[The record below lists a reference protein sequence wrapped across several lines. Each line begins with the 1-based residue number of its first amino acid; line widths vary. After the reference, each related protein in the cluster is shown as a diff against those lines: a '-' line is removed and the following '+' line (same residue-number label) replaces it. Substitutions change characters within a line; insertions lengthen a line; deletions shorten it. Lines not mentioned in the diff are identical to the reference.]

1 MGKLPAFVRSG
12 EAARLFPVLAD
23 TSKEGRTLS
32 IFLACLE
39 NVSGF
44 GRAMLGGLGVRVGS
58 RGRIDT
64 FTEVMLAKTAS
75 DAKYRPDGLIVVNTG
90 KSTWTALVEAK
101 VGAAELTNPQI
112 EAYLSLAKLNGI
124 DAVITLSNQF
134 TPLPTHHPLS
144 ISSVLT
150 RKVELFHWSWGN
162 VITQAQLLRE
172 LGEVEDR
179 EQLILLAELQ
189 RFLLHPSSGVKEF
202 DQMPAAWSDFCA
214 SVAAGGTISAKDAKS
229 QEVVGSWHQA
239 LDRVTTV
246 LSRQIGD
253 HVQIAMGRAEATDPT
268 ERIKKALSGLASDAY
283 LQSDI
288 LIPNAAAPAQIC
300 IDFRKR
306 VVTLSMRLKAPAD
319 RKSTKARLSWLMR
332 QLADAETK
340 DVHVRLLWPGR
351 ANATQY
357 PLSILVGSPE
367 SATTDRPNMVAG
379 AFEVLLVKDL
389 GSKFAQRKIIV
400 SEIINAASTFHAN
413 IGERLTAWQAKPPKI
428 AEQKLEPASVS
439 TDALRQQVEQEAL
452 QRTG

>member
-1 MGKLPAFVRSG
+1 MHKLPKFVQSG
-12 EAARLFPVLAD
+12 EASRLFPVLAD

-44 GRAMLGGLGVRVGS
+44 GRAMLGGLGVRIGT

-64 FTEVMLAKTAS
+64 FTEVVLAKSNADT
-75 DAKYRPDGLIVVNTG
+75 KYRPDGLIVVNTG
-90 KSTWTALVEAK
+90 KSTWTAMVEAK
-101 VGAAELTNPQI
+101 VGTAELTNAQI

-150 RKVELFHWSWGN
+150 RKVALFHWSWGN

-214 SVAAGGTISAKDAKS
+214 SVAAGGTISTKDAKL
-229 QEVVGSWHQA
+229 QEVVGSWHQT
-239 LDRVTTV
+239 LDRMTTV

-253 HVQIAMGRAEATDPT
+253 HVQIAMGRAEATDPM
-268 ERIKKALSGLASDAY
+268 ERIKKALTSLASDAC
-283 LQSDI
+283 LRSDI
-288 LIPNAAAPAQIC
+288 LVPDTAAPVQLCA
-300 IDFRKR
+300 DFRKR
-306 VVTLSMRLKAPAD
+306 VVSLSMRMKAPVD
-319 RKSTKARLSWLMR
+319 RKSTRARLAWLLR
-332 QLADAETK
+332 QLKDTDAK
-340 DVHVRLLWPGR
+340 DVHIRLLWPGS
-351 ANATQY
+351 AKSTQY
-357 PLSILVGSPE
+357 PLSILAASPE
-367 SATTDRPNMVAG
+367 AAVADRPNMVVG
-379 AFEVLLVKDL
+379 SFEVLLVRDL

-400 SEIINAASTFHAN
+400 SELINTASAFHINVA
-413 IGERLTAWQAKPPKI
+413 EKLTAWQAKPPRI
-428 AEQKLEPASVS
+428 AEAKLEPASVS
-439 TDALRQQVEQEAL
+439 ADSLRQQVEQEAL
-452 QRTG
+452 QRAG